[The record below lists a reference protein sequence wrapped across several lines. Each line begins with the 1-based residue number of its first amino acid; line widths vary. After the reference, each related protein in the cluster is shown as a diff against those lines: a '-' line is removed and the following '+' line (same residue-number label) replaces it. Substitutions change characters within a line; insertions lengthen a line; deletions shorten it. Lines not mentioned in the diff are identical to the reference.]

1 MTTEFD
7 VAVVGAGPAGCAAAC
22 RLARGGARVILFERA
37 AAAHHKVCGE
47 FLSGEGLPYLR
58 EMGIDLDCAPAVPCF
73 RLHGPVRSCEAAL
86 PVPGRAFSRYRL
98 DELMLETAAQAGV
111 EVRRGVAV
119 QTVVGAASE
128 GGYEIEGRRARLVV
142 CAAGK
147 SEFRPVQTRQGR
159 DSGMVGFKLHLQL
172 APEAHDRLHG
182 HVDLFVFRGGY
193 GGLASVEGGVAN
205 FCFLIEK
212 ALVLNMPREW
222 PAMAAWLGQRCDGLD
237 AYLRDSRPAFWPALS
252 VANVPYGFVRES
264 AVADDLYCVGD
275 QLAVIPSLTGE
286 GMTIALMSGSRAAEY
301 ILQQGRATRF
311 HHEMH
316 ELLQPRVTLGYQVH
330 RLFKA
335 PGICDLAT
343 QLVARWPRL
352 LAYIFANTRVPQ
364 LSTL

>member
-1 MTTEFD
+1 
-7 VAVVGAGPAGCAAAC
+7 
-22 RLARGGARVILFERA
+22 
-37 AAAHHKVCGE
+37 
-47 FLSGEGLPYLR
+47 
-58 EMGIDLDCAPAVPCF
+58 
-73 RLHGPVRSCEAAL
+73 
-86 PVPGRAFSRYRL
+86 
-98 DELMLETAAQAGV
+98 V

-119 QTVVGAASE
+119 QVLKGAGTDGSYEVE
-128 GGYEIEGRRARLVV
+128 GHTARRVV

-147 SEFRPVQTRQGR
+147 SEFRPVQTRQGK

-172 APEAHDRLHG
+172 APKAHDRLQG
-182 HVDLFVFRGGY
+182 HVELFVFRGGY
-193 GGLASVEGGVAN
+193 GGVAPVEGGVAN

-212 ALVLNMPREW
+212 AQLPNMPREW
-222 PAMAAWLGQRCDGLD
+222 PALSAWFGQRCDGLD
-237 AYLRDSRPAFWPALS
+237 ACLRESRPVFWPALS

-301 ILQQGRATRF
+301 ILNDGRATRF
-311 HHEMH
+311 HQEMH
-316 ELLQPRVTLGYQVH
+316 ELLKPRVALGYQVH

-352 LAYIFANTRVPQ
+352 LEYIFSNTRLPQ
-364 LSTL
+364 LSGL